1 MAANLRK
8 YKYEASSHARPSAA
22 AGRSPENTA
31 SQTAN
36 PKANMDSTA
45 IKADILASLR
55 QDTSTTI
62 TQEIKNALAG
72 NFESLKR
79 DLQDV
84 KNEINNNTAAI
95 RVELD
100 RVKSDVKSV
109 SDGLSVWSDEMV
121 AMQGTVTSLKKEV
134 HELKNNC
141 EDLEGR
147 TRRGNIRIIGVAET
161 QGSSTPE
168 AVSSLLKEVLQLG
181 REVRVD
187 RSHRSLTQRR
197 PGDAPHAIIAKLN
210 SEGDAADILR
220 RARRGK
226 LQYKGNPIAI
236 FPDYTA
242 SAAKAPAAFT
252 EVRKMLHN
260 KPGIPYRIL
269 YPARFR
275 VSHNNTEKEF
285 VDAADAM
292 SYVKENILQPRE
304 EGDILVQGKLQN
316 YHWKN

>member
-1 MAANLRK
+1 
-8 YKYEASSHARPSAA
+8 
-22 AGRSPENTA
+22 AGSKQNFGKLLP
-31 SQTAN
+31 QTAT

-45 IKADILASLR
+45 IKADILALLR
-55 QDTSTTI
+55 QDISTTI
-62 TQEIKNALAG
+62 TQEIKNALAD
-72 NFESLKR
+72 NFASLKR

-84 KNEINNNTAAI
+84 KNKINNNTAAI
-95 RVELD
+95 RAELD
-100 RVKSDVKSV
+100 QVKSDVKSV
-109 SDGLSVWSDEMV
+109 SDGLSAWNDEMV

-134 HELKNNC
+134 HELKNKC

-147 TRRGNIRIIGVAET
+147 MRRGNIRIIGVAET

-168 AVSSLLKEVLQLG
+168 AVSSLLKEVLRLG

-197 PGDAPHAIIAKLN
+197 PAKLN
-210 SEGDAADILR
+210 SEEDAADILR

-226 LQYKGNPIAI
+226 LHYKGKPIAI
-236 FPDYTA
+236 FPKYTA
-242 SAAKAPAAFT
+242 SVAKARATFT

-260 KPGIPYRIL
+260 KPGICYGIL
-269 YPARFR
+269 YPARFC

-292 SYVKENILQPRE
+292 SYVKENILQSRE
-304 EGDILVQGKLQN
+304 EGDMLLPQLLNFLRVIKQIKQ
-316 YHWKN
+316 